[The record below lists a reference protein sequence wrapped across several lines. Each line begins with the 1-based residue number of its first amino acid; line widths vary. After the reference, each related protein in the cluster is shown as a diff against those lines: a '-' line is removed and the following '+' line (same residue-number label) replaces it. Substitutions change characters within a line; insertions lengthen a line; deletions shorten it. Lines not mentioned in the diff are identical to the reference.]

1 MTKKS
6 KDYVEKFELFLLD
19 LTFYTLIEYT
29 SCHDVISFKL
39 ENLVV
44 LLLNN
49 LDYKISSHIR
59 RVNKMWKIHVYDARF
74 SNSSLCLRLK
84 KEECTE
90 KEMCINE
97 QSLVE
102 IEALVGKTLVQWDYK
117 ILMKFLWELADKIK
131 KKFFKFLIV
140 PTLNK
145 SIQNRL
151 Y

>member
-1 MTKKS
+1 M
-6 KDYVEKFELFLLD
+6 
-19 LTFYTLIEYT
+19 
-29 SCHDVISFKL
+29 
-39 ENLVV
+39 
-44 LLLNN
+44 
-49 LDYKISSHIR
+49 
-59 RVNKMWKIHVYDARF
+59 YDARF

-97 QSLVE
+97 QSLLG

-131 KKFFKFLIV
+131 KNFFKFLIV